1 MSPDATFSSFAA
13 ASRRRE
19 SQSGQAK
26 PERKQDPSCLAS
38 PCVSQPLALSQGK
51 PRPNAAMKP
60 GLLSVCILCLSGAVV
75 LGAEEPGPELHLR
88 GVVQFSTTEL
98 ALLETAP
105 LRGGGGEMIL
115 TKGQREGGIEV
126 LEIDAAS
133 SKVKVRIGGVMSELG
148 FATDLPP
155 EAWAQ
160 PSSRGQRAEPLE
172 RPAFL
177 RLQQAGPGQVF
188 TLYQLLAGRS
198 LIRSQ
203 SLATFR
209 LDLGCKDAATTND
222 LVKVIEQALAPKG
235 ILFRED
241 GDRFT
246 FAGRETDLNRITP
259 QLRELATT
267 IAETRGKASEESL
280 PAGTINFPGTDVN
293 QVLMIYQ
300 ELVNRSLLHPA
311 TLPAPAITF
320 RSYTPWTFEEAI
332 YAFNASLA
340 INGISVVPVGE
351 KFLFVFP
358 TVQKQKMDSLLKS
371 QLPVHHIPWKE
382 ALPTGWVGLL

>member
-1 MSPDATFSSFAA
+1 
-13 ASRRRE
+13 
-19 SQSGQAK
+19 
-26 PERKQDPSCLAS
+26 
-38 PCVSQPLALSQGK
+38 
-51 PRPNAAMKP
+51 
-60 GLLSVCILCLSGAVV
+60 
-75 LGAEEPGPELHLR
+75 
-88 GVVQFSTTEL
+88 
-98 ALLETAP
+98 
-105 LRGGGGEMIL
+105 
-115 TKGQREGGIEV
+115 
-126 LEIDAAS
+126 
-133 SKVKVRIGGVMSELG
+133 
-148 FATDLPP
+148 
-155 EAWAQ
+155 
-160 PSSRGQRAEPLE
+160 
-172 RPAFL
+172 
-177 RLQQAGPGQVF
+177 LQQAGLGQVF

-209 LDLGCKDAATTND
+209 LDLGCKDPATTND
-222 LVKVIEQALAPKG
+222 LVKAIEQALAPKG
-235 ILFRED
+235 ILFRQD

-259 QLRELATT
+259 QLRELAST

-382 ALPTGWVGLL
+382 ALPTGVGGPPLNLRQMVAVYSELCEKPISIEADLPNIPFIFKNQTPLTAQEVLHALDLILAWNGLQVTQDGEKGLKLTRRAEAK